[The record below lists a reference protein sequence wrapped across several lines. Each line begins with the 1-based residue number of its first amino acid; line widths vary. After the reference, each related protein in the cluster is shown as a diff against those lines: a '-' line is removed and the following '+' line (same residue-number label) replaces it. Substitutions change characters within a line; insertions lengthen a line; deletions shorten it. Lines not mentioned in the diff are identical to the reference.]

1 MIGYLLAVLL
11 GASVLYLWTLRPQTD
26 VSLDDVDRQIDQ
38 DLEDIEAE
46 QRGELAEY
54 HKEFQ
59 GFAREVAKEIS
70 ELTLDEQAEESKD
83 MLGLSEDA

>member
-1 MIGYLLAVLL
+1 MIGYLLAALL

-26 VSLDDVDRQIDQ
+26 VSLDDIDRQIDQ
-38 DLEDIEAE
+38 DLEDIKED
-46 QRGELAEY
+46 QRGELAEE
-54 HKEFQ
+54 HEEFR
-59 GFAREVAKEIS
+59 GFAREVAREIS